1 MIFFFYCVK
10 DVFGIAYLLV
20 WVFTEF
26 LQCGEALLPAATE
39 LITARVCVS
48 KGVVVF
54 IGKI

>member
-1 MIFFFYCVK
+1 MIFLYCVK
-10 DVFGIAYLLV
+10 DVSGMAYLLI
-20 WVFTEF
+20 WVFTES
-26 LQCGEALLPAATE
+26 LVCGEALLPAATE